1 MTHAKAIFFGEH
13 SVVYGKKGI
22 TIPLLEMTVNV
33 KLLKNKNN
41 KQKRDETLKF
51 IANKCNIDDN
61 TEILIESKIPVGKGL
76 GSSAALCVAICRAAN
91 VENIKEIADSCEKF
105 IHGNPSGIDVNQVLN
120 DYPLVFSKDAGA
132 KKLDFKLDAF
142 LLIIDT
148 GVIGITKDTVANV
161 RKNYKKNKKYID
173 ILGDITEKVIPC
185 LEKKQLE
192 KIGQYMNLAH
202 DILKKINVSH
212 EKNDEVIEICNKNN
226 ALGSKLTGGGNG
238 GCCISLCKSYE
249 SAKYIQK
256 KLKEKGFLSWI
267 VSV

>member
-41 KQKRDETLKF
+41 KQKKDEILKF

-91 VENIKEIADSCEKF
+91 VKNIKEIADSCEKF

-120 DYPLVFSKDAGA
+120 DYPLVFSKDSGA
-132 KKLDFKLDAF
+132 KKLDFKLNAF

-185 LEKKQLE
+185 LEKKQLKE
-192 KIGQYMNLAH
+192 IGQYMNLAH

-212 EKNDEVIEICNKNN
+212 EKNDEVVEICNKNN